1 MFSSAHFSRNRF
13 VALVGGSLFLLLG
26 VIGFFVTSDVPFVG
40 AEGGVLFTLLELN
53 GLQNI
58 VHLVLGAA
66 LVAGSFGSLRFTS
79 AFNAAIGAVCF
90 ALGFYGLFAID
101 SAVDPLSINTWGNA
115 LHFGAAAVLL
125 AVGLGAD
132 RESRTR

>member
-1 MFSSAHFSRNRF
+1 MFSSARFSRNRF
-13 VALVGGSLFLLLG
+13 VGLVGGALFILLG
-26 VIGFFVTSDVPFVG
+26 ALGFLVTSEVPFVG

-53 GLQNI
+53 GLQNL
-58 VHLVLGAA
+58 VHLGLGVA
-66 LVAGSFGSLRFTS
+66 LVAGSFGSVTFT
-79 AFNAAIGAVCF
+79 AAWNSVIGAVCF

-101 SAVDPLSINTWGNA
+101 SSVDPLSINTWGNA

-132 RESRTR
+132 RESRTH

>member
-1 MFSSAHFSRNRF
+1 MFSSARFSRNRF
-13 VALVGGSLFLLLG
+13 VGLVGGALFVLLG
-26 VIGFFVTSDVPFVG
+26 AIGFLVTTEVPFAG

-53 GLQNI
+53 GLQNV
-58 VHLVLGAA
+58 VHLAIGVA
-66 LVAGSFGSLRFTS
+66 LIAGSFGSLRFTA
-79 AFNAAIGAVCF
+79 AFNSVIGAVCF

-101 SAVDPLSINTWGNA
+101 LPADQLSLNTWGNA

-132 RESRTR
+132 RESRAH